1 MAAEREEL
9 TQQIMAAIKGII
21 CKVAGI
27 DVAAL
32 GDDALLFPDLAPD
45 LGIDPNALNMDTT
58 SYVSLDSLDMLDV
71 LGAFEEMFGLEYDL
85 NELGAQALS
94 PEELA
99 TPRRIAEY
107 IVDTVD
113 WARLASSL
121 ERRSTA

>member
-9 TQQIMAAIKGII
+9 TQDILAAIKGII
-21 CKVAGI
+21 CKVARI

-45 LGIDPNALNMDTT
+45 LGIDPVAQNMDTT
-58 SYVSLDSLDMLDV
+58 SYVSLDSLDMLDA
-71 LGAFEEMFGLEYDL
+71 LSAFEETFGLEYDL
-85 NELGAQALS
+85 NELGAQALT

-113 WARLASSL
+113 WATLTSTL
-121 ERRSTA
+121 EKRSTA